1 MGGANEYTMAN
12 IVDTDGTTMIP
23 SRSGYTTLTYPDSK
37 YYDKYSYS
45 TSYTSRKRSKLG
57 DGIKEVY
64 ESSVYSWY
72 GDTSSL
78 ATSGYPWFLRG
89 GSYSNGSNAG
99 VFDSRSYDGN
109 SGSNYS
115 SRPVI
120 TP

>member
-12 IVDTDGTTMIP
+12 IVNTDGTTMIP

-78 ATSGYPWFLRG
+78 AYSDHFWFLRG
-89 GSYSNGSNAG
+89 GDYDYGSNAG
-99 VFDSRSYDGN
+99 VFSSNCHYGTSSSY
-109 SGSNYS
+109 YS